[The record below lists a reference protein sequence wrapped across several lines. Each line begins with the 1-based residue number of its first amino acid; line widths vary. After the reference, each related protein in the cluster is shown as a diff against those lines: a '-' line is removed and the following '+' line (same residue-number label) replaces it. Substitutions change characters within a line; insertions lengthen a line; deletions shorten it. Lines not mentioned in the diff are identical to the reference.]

1 MQAFLIR
8 RFWLLRHRLISS
20 SALVLL
26 LPIIVF
32 LTISIGMKNV
42 IMETMG
48 NISYEEWVYPG
59 LIMLINTIII
69 APIIFRDFHFLRLES
84 QMLVTLSLSPLSKFQ
99 IVSYLIFSAIIEGVI
114 LSIVSIFIL
123 LYLMEI
129 SLAITSLFYI
139 IIAVSLFSL
148 IIANAFTTLSL
159 STHRTNHIFVGASII
174 SLFIIYSSQL
184 LIEFDFY
191 PKSVIDIFKFLP
203 TSMISNWYRSMVFN
217 GEFNFDL
224 FIIPLMIGMLWI
236 FLNSILMKRVLKQ

>member
-69 APIIFRDFHFLRLES
+69 
-84 QMLVTLSLSPLSKFQ
+84 
-99 IVSYLIFSAIIEGVI
+99 
-114 LSIVSIFIL
+114 
-123 LYLMEI
+123 
-129 SLAITSLFYI
+129 
-139 IIAVSLFSL
+139 
-148 IIANAFTTLSL
+148 
-159 STHRTNHIFVGASII
+159 
-174 SLFIIYSSQL
+174 
-184 LIEFDFY
+184 
-191 PKSVIDIFKFLP
+191 
-203 TSMISNWYRSMVFN
+203 
-217 GEFNFDL
+217 
-224 FIIPLMIGMLWI
+224 
-236 FLNSILMKRVLKQ
+236 

>member
-8 RFWLLRHRLISS
+8 RFWLLRQRLISS
-20 SALVLL
+20 AGLVLV

-32 LTISIGMKNV
+32 LTVSIGMKNV

-48 NISYEEWVYPG
+48 NISYNEWVYPG

-69 APIIFRDFHFLRLES
+69 TPIIFRDFHFMRLES
-84 QMLVTLSLSPLSKFQ
+84 QTLVTLSLSPLSKLQ
-99 IVSYLIFSAIIEGVI
+99 IVCYLIFAAIIEGII
-114 LSIVSIFIL
+114 LSMVSIFIL

-129 SLAITSLFYI
+129 SLAVSSLIYI
-139 IIAVSLFSL
+139 IISVSLFSL

-159 STHRTNHIFVGASII
+159 STHRINHIFVGASII

-191 PKSVIDIFKFLP
+191 PKSLIDIFKFFP
-203 TSMISNWYRSMVFN
+203 TSMISNWYRLMVFK

-224 FIIPLMIGMLWI
+224 FFIPLITGILWI
-236 FLNSILMKRVLKQ
+236 FLNSFLMKRVLKQ